1 MVFVS
6 HKGVREFA
14 LRGKG
19 LQIISF
25 LAMLTIFIA
34 IISCPST
41 SETGMCV
48 YKDQMILGGAAI
60 MIGLLGMRMVK
71 RNKFKK
77 KLDSKID

>member
-1 MVFVS
+1 
-6 HKGVREFA
+6 
-14 LRGKG
+14 
-19 LQIISF
+19 
-25 LAMLTIFIA
+25 
-34 IISCPST
+34 
-41 SETGMCV
+41 MCV